1 MAPLARHSLLGAGS
15 GPLRAF
21 PAFPDGHG
29 ACSREL
35 QEAIMGSVGS
45 WKMRIVAFAVGVA
58 AGVLCWFSIRAEG
71 NLARRHQE
79 LAPVSCAPSPIDQ
92 RPV

>member
-1 MAPLARHSLLGAGS
+1 
-15 GPLRAF
+15 
-21 PAFPDGHG
+21 
-29 ACSREL
+29 
-35 QEAIMGSVGS
+35 MGSVGS